1 LEFVVLSFQAV
12 PPAPGRSDAPGSG
25 HTAQPSTPAAASDG
39 AAPAPDPGIGGFLPI
54 LILIPLLI
62 FLFWSSRSQQK
73 KQEAT
78 IAALKKGDRVVSQS
92 GLVGR
97 LLEIEKRY
105 AKVELAPGVKVT
117 MLRSSLVG
125 RDTEDSSGKKA
136 AESSSDDKKT

>member
-12 PPAPGRSDAPGSG
+12 PPAPGRGDAPGSG
-25 HTAQPSTPAAASDG
+25 HTAQPPPPASGSDG
-39 AAPAPDPGIGGFLPI
+39 AAPPPDPGIGGFLPI